1 MSKFSDAMMACE
13 FRDDQ
18 TSTTTTT
25 STFSNTSKT
34 FSLAAANRSLALVR
48 LDKHEAAVDDIEVAL
63 ESGYPEHNRYKL
75 LERKGKCYL
84 QLGQYRQAEQ
94 CLREALTNIS
104 QSDNSP
110 LDKEKLKSKQNIM
123 KELETVTTGC
133 TMINISF
140 NDLFYNLK
148 LLQ

>member
-1 MSKFSDAMMACE
+1 M
-13 FRDDQ
+13 
-18 TSTTTTT
+18 
-25 STFSNTSKT
+25 
-34 FSLAAANRSLALVR
+34 
-48 LDKHEAAVDDIEVAL
+48 DDIEVAL

-84 QLGQYRQAEQ
+84 QLGQFRQAEQ
-94 CLREALTNIS
+94 CLREAVTNIS

-133 TMINISF
+133 TKINIFF